1 MALLPDRV
9 HEFSKLGQ
17 AIRQAMRELYD
28 ALQGRLTM
36 HDNVKRLVVT
46 KTFGA
51 VADTSTD
58 VDISALALTWTPTR
72 VTTLEVNDGAVVYAA
87 STAHTGWTNLLIKM
101 KSSKANTIWIG
112 EVE

>member
-1 MALLPDRV
+1 MALIADRARA
-9 HEFSKLGQ
+9 FLKLGSEIHQ
-17 AIRQAMRELYD
+17 AIREIIT
-28 ALQGRLTM
+28 ALRGELTM

-46 KTFGA
+46 KTFGG

-58 VDISALALTWTPTR
+58 IDITALGINWTPTR

-87 STAHTGWTNLLIKM
+87 TTAHTGWTNVLIKM